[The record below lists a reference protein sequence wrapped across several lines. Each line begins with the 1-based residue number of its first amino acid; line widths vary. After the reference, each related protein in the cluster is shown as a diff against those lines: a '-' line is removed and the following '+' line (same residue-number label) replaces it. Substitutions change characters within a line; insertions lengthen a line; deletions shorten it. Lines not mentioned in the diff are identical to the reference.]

1 METLEQKVQRVLR
14 EEIALEPYNP
24 RWPEMFREEEA
35 HLRACLP
42 PHLIRRIEHFGSTSV
57 PGLVAKPI
65 IDMLIEV
72 SDFQAA
78 RTQIAPILEA
88 QGYDYFWRAT
98 FSDDVPPFYAWF
110 IKRDA
115 QTGARTHHLHMITTA
130 PEFAGHWDNL
140 LFRDYLIAH
149 PEVAAEYA
157 RHKLQVAET
166 HRHDRIA
173 YTAAKG
179 EFIAG
184 VMDKAREWRINRR
197 SV

>member
-14 EEIALEPYNP
+14 EEIALEPHNP
-24 RWPEMFREEEA
+24 CWPQLFREEEE
-35 HLRACLP
+35 HLRACIP
-42 PHLIRRIEHFGSTSV
+42 PGLIRRIEHMGSTAV
-57 PGLVAKPI
+57 PGLAAKPI
-65 IDMLIEV
+65 IDMLIEIG
-72 SDFQAA
+72 DLDAA

-98 FSDDVPPFYAWF
+98 FGEDVPPFYAWF
-110 IKRDA
+110 IKRDP

-130 PEFAGHWDNL
+130 PEFAGHWENL

-149 PEVAAEYA
+149 PEIAAEYGSL
-157 RHKLQVAET
+157 KLQLAET

-179 EFIAG
+179 EFIAN
-184 VMDKAREWRINRR
+184 VMEQIRR
-197 SV
+197 AQSK

>member
-14 EEIALEPYNP
+14 EEIALEPHNP
-24 RWPEMFREEEA
+24 YWPQLFREEEE
-35 HLRACLP
+35 HLRACIP
-42 PHLIRRIEHFGSTSV
+42 PGLIRRIEHMGSTAV
-57 PGLVAKPI
+57 PGLAAKPI
-65 IDMLIEV
+65 IDMLIEIG
-72 SDFQAA
+72 DLDAA

-98 FSDDVPPFYAWF
+98 FGEDVPPFYAWF
-110 IKRDA
+110 IKRDP

-130 PEFAGHWDNL
+130 PEFAGHWENL

-149 PEVAAEYA
+149 PEIAAEYGSL
-157 RHKLQVAET
+157 KLQLAET

-179 EFIAG
+179 EFIAN
-184 VMDKAREWRINRR
+184 VMEQLRR
-197 SV
+197 APSK